1 MDRLAIAGLV
11 VGLSLIIFSNIPAFW
26 SVSRSSKLSTT
37 SAATYFDED
46 GESTESSLKAFA
58 DKWPRSSIVALS
70 LVGLTLISVMVTI
83 GTIRRSDEAASPL
96 LWCQA
101 GSWVKLLS
109 PFIKS
114 IKTNKNR
121 FFQLYNLLSSLRSSR
136 LLGDLPLPTVPS
148 GPAWA

>member
-1 MDRLAIAGLV
+1 MDGMDRLAIAGLV

-70 LVGLTLISVMVTI
+70 LVGF
-83 GTIRRSDEAASPL
+83 DAH
-96 LWCQA
+96 
-101 GSWVKLLS
+101 
-109 PFIKS
+109 
-114 IKTNKNR
+114 
-121 FFQLYNLLSSLRSSR
+121 LRHGHHR
-136 LLGDLPLPTVPS
+136 DNPKI
-148 GPAWA
+148 